1 MDLKV
6 RLRAGWD
13 DLRDSLWFVPAL
25 MVTFALVLAA
35 AALALEPLPDWFP
48 AGLVFGGS
56 PEGARAVLSELA
68 GATFTVVGLVFS
80 LTLVVLQMAS
90 SQYTPRLLRTFLRD
104 RRTQIVLGGMVA
116 SAVFD
121 VAVLQSVRSSVD
133 DQEAF
138 VPALAVSLALWFA
151 LGAVGLLIYYL
162 HHITQHM
169 RVDIIMLDIRKETL
183 AQIEALPADRDRLPD
198 QEPPPL
204 SDDARSVPAQRDGYL
219 QTSEPEVIARRARE
233 AGIRVRLRPSIGD
246 WVNRGTTL
254 AWAWPD
260 GSRPKVGLDREVASD
275 VVHAGL
281 SLGTD
286 RTEASDLTFGL
297 RQLADMGV
305 KAMSPGVND
314 PTTAVQAIEHLSGIV
329 GRLAGHPLG
338 ADVANDDDGTPR
350 VIAPRPVFAAH
361 LALAL
366 DQLRVYGR
374 KDPDVLV
381 GLVHLLA
388 DLAELVADSADRQ
401 REVSVQ
407 LDRIEAAVDLD
418 DAGDRARVERAIDVA
433 RVALRSGQRPPTVTE
448 AS

>member
-1 MDLKV
+1 MELKV

-116 SAVFD
+116 SGVFD

-183 AQIEALPADRDRLPD
+183 AQIEALPAERDRLPD

-204 SDDARSVPAQRDGYL
+204 PDDARSVPAQRDGYL
-219 QTSEPEVIARRARE
+219 QTTEPEVIARRARE
-233 AGIRVRLRPSIGD
+233 AAIRIRLRPSIGD

-281 SLGTD
+281 HLGAD

-329 GRLAGHPLG
+329 GRLAAHPLG

-361 LALAL
+361 LALAV

-374 KDPDVLV
+374 QDPDVLV
-381 GLVHLLA
+381 GLVHLIA

-401 REVSVQ
+401 RAVSVQ

-418 DAGDRARVERAIDVA
+418 DEGDQARVERIIDVA
-433 RVALRSGQRPPTVTE
+433 REALRSGQRPPTVTE

>member
-1 MDLKV
+1 VELKV
-6 RLRAGWD
+6 RLRAGWN
-13 DLRDSLWFVPAL
+13 DLRDSLWFIPTL
-25 MVTFALVLAA
+25 MVSFALVLAMG
-35 AALALEPLPDWFP
+35 ALALEPLPDWIP
-48 AGLVFGGS
+48 EGIVFGGS
-56 PEGARAVLSELA
+56 SEGARAVLSELA

-90 SQYTPRLLRTFLRD
+90 SQFTPRLLRTFLRD

-121 VAVLQSVRSSVD
+121 VAVLQSVRSSND
-133 DQEAF
+133 EQEAF
-138 VPALAVSLALWFA
+138 VPALAVTLALLFA

-162 HHITQHM
+162 HHLTQHM

-183 AQIEALPADRDRLPD
+183 GQIEALPADRDRLPD
-198 QEPPPL
+198 QEPPQLP
-204 SDDARSVPAQRDGYL
+204 DDARTVPAQREGYV
-219 QTSEPEVIARRARE
+219 QTVEPEVIAERARE
-233 AGIRVRLRPSIGD
+233 AGICVRLRPSIGD

-260 GSRPKVGLDREVASD
+260 GSPPEVGLDREVASD
-275 VVHAGL
+275 VVRAGL

-286 RTEASDLTFGL
+286 RTEASDLAFGL
-297 RQLADMGV
+297 RQLADIGV

-314 PTTAVQAIEHLSGIV
+314 PTTAVQAIEHLSGIL

-338 ADVANDDDGTPR
+338 VDVANDDDGTPR
-350 VIAPRPVFAAH
+350 VIVPRPVFAAH
-361 LALAL
+361 LALAI

-374 KDPDVLV
+374 QDPDVLV
-381 GLVHLLA
+381 GLAHLLA

-401 REVSVQ
+401 RDVRVQ

-418 DAGDRARVERAIDVA
+418 DEGDEARVERAVDVA
-433 RVALRSGQRPPTVTE
+433 RGALRHGQRRPPVTE

>member
-1 MDLKV
+1 VELKV

-13 DLRDSLWFVPAL
+13 DLRDSLWFLPAL
-25 MVTFALVLAA
+25 MVTAALVVATG
-35 AALALEPLPDWFP
+35 ALALEPLPDGFP
-48 AGLVFGGS
+48 EDLVFGGS
-56 PEGARAVLSELA
+56 SEGARAVLSELA

-121 VAVLQSVRSSVD
+121 VAVLQSVRSSND

-138 VPALAVSLALWFA
+138 VPALAVTLALLFA

-162 HHITQHM
+162 HHLTQHM

-204 SDDARSVPAQRDGYL
+204 PDDARPVPAQRDGYL
-219 QTSEPEVIARRARE
+219 QTSEPEVIAERARE
-233 AGIRVRLRPSIGD
+233 AGIRVRLRPSLGD

-260 GSRPKVGLDREVASD
+260 GSPREVGLDREVASD

-281 SLGTD
+281 HLGTD
-286 RTEASDLTFGL
+286 RTEASDLAFGL
-297 RQLADMGV
+297 RQLADIGV

-314 PTTAVQAIEHLSGIV
+314 PTTAVQAIEHLSGIL

-338 ADVANDDDGTPR
+338 VDVANDDDGTPR

-374 KDPDVLV
+374 HDPDVLV
-381 GLVHLLA
+381 GLVQLLA
-388 DLAELVADSADRQ
+388 DLAELVADSGDRQ
-401 REVSVQ
+401 RDVSVQ
-407 LDRIEAAVDLD
+407 LDRVEAAVDLD
-418 DAGDRARVERAIDVA
+418 DEGDQARVERAIAVA
-433 RVALRSGQRPPTVTE
+433 REALRSGQRPPTVTE